1 MVMNRKPLAAVAVGA
16 LLVTVAGCGGGSSSG
31 GGNDSAE
38 GTKGGTLYHL
48 TERST
53 EHTDPSRT
61 YIGRDIFNFNR
72 TVYRSWVS
80 APVTTD
86 EKEAATVVPDLAT
99 DSGTANADKTVWKFT
114 VRDGVKW
121 EDGKPITCEDCK
133 NGVSRNFATNL
144 DGGPK
149 YAVDYLDIPKKPDG
163 SSTYA
168 GPFKKTGQAG
178 FDKAVSCKGKTI
190 TYRFNKTFPDLPLA
204 MTGLLMFNPFRQD
217 KDQGEKSNYQIFS
230 SGPYK
235 LEGKW
240 KPNGGGTLVRNPEW
254 DQKTDPI
261 RKALPDKIVFVEGL
275 TKEVINQRLISSS
288 GNDAFAITDRVIP
301 PSLYSQIVGPVKE
314 RSTLSDSPYVFYL
327 VPNFNRVK
335 NLKVRQA
342 MLAATNSEGWRNAE
356 GGTKAAKPAD
366 SLINPTL
373 PGYKPNPEFDYP
385 DSGDVATAKKL
396 LKESGEKLPYPLKY
410 TYQGG
415 TPTGDKAAAALAATW
430 EKAGF
435 KVTLDPLTDT
445 YYSVIQKPTADGDVF
460 LGGWGPDWASSKTV
474 LPPLFDSR
482 TNLTP
487 ESNNSDYGNYRSDA
501 VNKAF
506 DKAAALTDVEEQGAA
521 YADIDVMLAK
531 DVAYIPLEIQQFYFL
546 HGSKVTGYINNP
558 ATSFFADLGAIGV
571 AK

>member
-1 MVMNRKPLAAVAVGA
+1 MVKNRKPLAAVAVGA
-16 LLVTVAGCGGGSSSG
+16 LLVTVAGCGGGSSSDG
-31 GGNDSAE
+31 GDNTAE
-38 GTKGGTLYHL
+38 GTKGGTIYHF
-48 TERST
+48 TERTT
-53 EHTDPSRT
+53 EHTDPTRT

-80 APVTTD
+80 APVTED

-99 DSGTANADKTVWKFT
+99 DTGTANADKTVWKFT

-121 EDGKPITCEDCK
+121 EDGKPVTCEDFK
-133 NGVSRNFATNL
+133 YGVSRNFATNL

-149 YAVDYLDIPKKPDG
+149 YAVEYLDIPKKPDG
-163 SSTYA
+163 TSTYL
-168 GPFKKTGQAG
+168 GPFKKTGQAS
-178 FDKAVSCKGKTI
+178 FDKAVTCDGKTI

-204 MTGLLMFNPFRQD
+204 MSGLLMFNPFRED

-230 SGPYK
+230 NGPYK
-235 LEGKW
+235 LDGKW
-240 KPNGGGTLVRNPEW
+240 TPQKGGTLVRNAEW
-254 DQKTDPI
+254 DAKTDTI
-261 RKALPDKIVFVEGL
+261 REALPDKIVFQEGV

-288 GNDAFAITDRVIP
+288 GNDAYAITDRVIP
-301 PSLYSQIVGPVKE
+301 PSLYSQITGPVAE
-314 RSTLSDSPYVFYL
+314 RATQSNSPYVFYL

-342 MLAATNSEGWRNAE
+342 MLASTNSEGWRNAE
-356 GGTKAAKPAD
+356 GGSKAAKPAD

-396 LKESGEKLPYPLKY
+396 LQESGEKLPYPLKF

-415 TPTGDKAAAALAATW
+415 TPTSDKAAAALGETW

-435 KVTLDPLTDT
+435 KVTLDPLTET
-445 YYSVIQKPTADGDVF
+445 YYSVINKPTADGDVF

-474 LPPLFDSR
+474 LPALFDSR
-482 TNLTP
+482 INLTP

-506 DKAAALTDVEEQGAA
+506 DKAAALTDIEEQGAA

-531 DVAYIPLEIQQFYFL
+531 DVAYIPLEIQQFYL
-546 HGSKVTGYINNP
+546 LRGSKVTGYINNP
-558 ATSFFADLGAIGV
+558 ATSYFADLASIGV